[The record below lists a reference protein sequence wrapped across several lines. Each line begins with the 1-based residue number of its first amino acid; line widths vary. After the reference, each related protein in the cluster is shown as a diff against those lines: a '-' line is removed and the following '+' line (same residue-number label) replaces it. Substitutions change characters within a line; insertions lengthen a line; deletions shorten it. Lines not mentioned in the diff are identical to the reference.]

1 MISLSRKISLL
12 GDFAVGKTSTVAR
25 SVRNPLSDA
34 YLTTVGVKVHTKT
47 VLHTEGHSL
56 RLVLWDIA
64 GANSLDQMRANYIGG
79 TQGLMLVADGMGGHL
94 HGELA
99 AHIATQYITQ
109 AFQREARPRLP
120 DPGLFLS
127 PALTGAHHALLAD
140 ALDRLLPEAPRT
152 TLVACVVQDGA
163 AHWAHAGDSRLY
175 LLRHGHIVTRT
186 RDHSRTQLMLDQGLL
201 QPEDAHNHPGRNRLY
216 SCLGGNHAPQVEHSP
231 RTPLRDGDVI
241 ALFRAGARGPAA
253 RRDRALLVG
262 PLARL
267 ELTPLDQPTQIL
279 EAHLPADEFRRLG
292 VQEGD
297 MVSVSPRKARVF
309 LEVADDPA
317 AMI

>member
-1 MISLSRKISLL
+1 MRFTIYQESRTGRRASNQ
-12 GDFAVGKTSTVAR
+12 DR
-25 SVRNPLSDA
+25 
-34 YLTTVGVKVHTKT
+34 
-47 VLHTEGHSL
+47 
-56 RLVLWDIA
+56 IA
-64 GANSLDQMRANYIGG
+64 HCSSREAL
-79 TQGLMLVADGMGGHL
+79 LMLAADGMGGHL

-127 PALTGAHHALLAD
+127 RALTGAHHAILDD

-216 SCLGGNHAPQVEHSP
+216 SWLGGNHPPQIEHWP
-231 RTPLRDGDVI
+231 RTPMRDGDVL
-241 ALFRAGARGPAA
+241 ALCSDGAWGPIGDDSLVTHLTAAQLSQSVPRLLDDAERRAGPNADNLSMVAMCWHDEDKAGPASA
-253 RRDRALLVG
+253 ESISTRTMELDDFTTRLDMSSMGTGPASDLNEDEIERAIREIN
-262 PLARL
+262 ATIRKF
-267 ELTPLDQPTQIL
+267 DQKQ
-279 EAHLPADEFRRLG
+279 
-292 VQEGD
+292 
-297 MVSVSPRKARVF
+297 
-309 LEVADDPA
+309 
-317 AMI
+317 